1 MTPVKWV
8 AQQFIRKGAAI
19 GNYLWLDS
27 QDIGGIDKTPL
38 RQCDNWLM
46 GRMKEAHEVE
56 RILKQ
61 LLGMKVPAEEIQT
74 LPLGHF
80 YAAIGNEVR
89 KVYVLPVGVP
99 EDVGVEVAKGIRSP
113 ESVRD
118 SFLKPKIV
126 EGDDLMYK
134 EKWLEEKRKRE
145 ELEREFARQVE
156 RLSDLKAEEKIK
168 KARDEAYRDA
178 MQKLDELKKQWNI
191 EEYQKTIMMLKDEKA
206 TLEAELKKLEPL
218 KAFGEALTK
227 FLAEYSNVRVAPG
240 FEPATSTP
248 SEISVAIQQPTLTI
262 QKRTPPLSLDDS
274 SLEGKIAIVYA
285 EGKLPSDKWFTTT
298 DVINAFISHGWSRD
312 PRIGPTL
319 DKMCSWGFF
328 EKHYSGKR
336 PEYRV
341 KIKPEDARSRG
352 LLKEVE

>member
-61 LLGMKVPAEEIQT
+61 LLGVKVGAEEIQT

-80 YAAIGNEVR
+80 YAAIGNEVK
-89 KVYVLPVGVP
+89 KVYVLPVGVS
-99 EDVGVEVAKGIRSP
+99 EEVGREVALGKRSP

-118 SFLKPKIV
+118 SFLKRKMEV
-126 EGDDLMYK
+126 NEDLVWK
-134 EKWLEEKRKRE
+134 EKYEQLEKQ
-145 ELEREFARQVE
+145 FADIRTKIYNE
-156 RLSDLKAEEKIK
+156 LKAESDKRLE
-168 KARDEAYRDA
+168 
-178 MQKLDELKKQWNI
+178 ELKKQWNI
-191 EEYQKTIMMLKDEKA
+191 EEYQKTIVALRELKD
-206 TLEAELKKLEPL
+206 KLE
-218 KAFGEALTK
+218 KRIGELETENANLQQRLESSEKITDV
-227 FLAEYSNVRVAPG
+227 FSELIRGELQRLEW
-240 FEPATSTP
+240 EPYRANLSSSTP
-248 SEISVAIQQPTLTI
+248 SEISVATEQPVLTVSV
-262 QKRTPPLSLDDS
+262 QRKAVDLTDATT
-274 SLEGKIAIVYA
+274 EGKIAIVYA

-298 DVINAFISHGWSRD
+298 DVVNAFVSHGWSRD

-328 EKHYSGKR
+328 EKHYAGKR

-341 KIKPEDARSRG
+341 KIKPEDARGKG
-352 LLKEVE
+352 LLKEAES